1 MTRRFFITRFALLGL
16 IPASAL
22 LRITPAQ
29 AGSFEDFFLALEFDD
44 EYRLRNLLLKG
55 MDPNTVN
62 EQGFPGIIFA
72 MMKDSPKAV
81 QILLSSSKLDPDY
94 PDIRGETPLMV
105 ASSLNKPEW
114 VSALLGKGA
123 KQGGNGQWTAL
134 HNAAASGSVESIE
147 LLLQAGGNVNV
158 LSPNESTP
166 LMMAARQGKEV
177 AVRALLRHGAN
188 PALINQSGYNA
199 AGYAMKANRKELA
212 YEIMKKER
220 ALRKVPLKPNKMN

>member
-1 MTRRFFITRFALLGL
+1 MAQLVVLGVL
-16 IPASAL
+16 PATAL
-22 LRITPAQ
+22 LRSAYVH
-29 AGSFEDFFLALEFDD
+29 AGAFEDFFLAIEFDD

-62 EQGFPGIIFA
+62 EQGFPAIIFA

-81 QILLSSSKLDPDY
+81 QILLSSNKLNPDL

-105 ASSLNKPEW
+105 AGTLNKPEW
-114 VSALLGKGA
+114 VSTLIGKGA
-123 KQGGNGQWTAL
+123 KQGVDGQWTAL
-134 HNAAASGSVESIE
+134 HNAAASGSVKSIE
-147 LLLQAGGNVNV
+147 VLLQAGANINV

-166 LMMAARQGKEV
+166 LMMAARQGREE
-177 AVRALLRHGAN
+177 AVLALLKLGAN
-188 PALINQSGYNA
+188 PALINQAGYNA

-220 ALRKVPLKPNKMN
+220 ALRKVPLKPNKTN